1 MSDLT
6 PYSLSAGTQV
16 NSLGAVDYTNQDYYS
31 LKTRIRDLIKEK
43 FPNDFNDFIESS
55 LGIMLIE
62 VLIFLTDVQD
72 FKIDQVFNEMYVDS
86 VTEVENLIRYAK
98 SLGFQPTPP
107 ICGRASFSA
116 TIASVLTEDLV
127 IPAGTSVNIVSNG
140 RQITFEMFPAGV
152 DNNPVITE
160 DIVIPAGSTT
170 NTSIIGIE
178 GQSTSQTGLG
188 TGEVGQTVL
197 LSRSPVIFDSVEV
210 SVNGVLWT
218 KVDYFSDDQPRKEFL
233 VEYDSNYNATVVFG
247 NNRAGQIP
255 TSASQISIGYRI
267 GGGTRG
273 NIISGFIEEQRNI
286 QSTGFDFS
294 IPVTFRNYT
303 RGEFGYNGDGIE
315 DIRSKLPLFIRTQDR
330 AVSGEDYKILA
341 ELFKTAFHGQI
352 GKARAAL
359 RNSGG
364 AGNIVDLY
372 ILARDGQ
379 FGLTLASDDLK
390 ADLVEELEPKKMIT
404 HFLCIKDGQII
415 SVDVNI
421 DLIVDKMFRRNK
433 DEIATKVRNKVI
445 EFFALSRWDYGQTLR
460 DIDLIKYLSDIKE
473 AHKID
478 LSFATIDPNNSGSIV
493 TTAFNQI
500 IRPDTVEISFI
511 FE

>member
-1 MSDLT
+1 MTELT
-6 PYSLSAGTQV
+6 PYTLSTGLNV
-16 NSLGAVDYTNQDYYS
+16 NSLGAVDYTNQDYFS
-31 LKTRIRDLIKEK
+31 IKTRVRDLIKEK

-55 LGIMLIE
+55 LGIMLVE
-62 VLIFLTDVQD
+62 VLIFLTDLQN
-72 FKIDQVFNEMYVDS
+72 FKIDQVFNEMYTDT
-86 VTEVENLIRYAK
+86 VTEIENLIRYAR

-107 ICGRASFSA
+107 LSARAGFSA

-127 IPAGTSVNIVSNG
+127 IPAGTTINVIASG
-140 RQITFEMFPAGV
+140 QQINFELYPAGV
-152 DNNPVITE
+152 DNNPTFNE
-160 DIVIPAGSTT
+160 DIVIPAGSIT

-178 GQSTSQTGLG
+178 GQSVTQVGLG

-197 LSRSPVIFDSVEV
+197 LSRSPVLYDSVAV
-210 SVNGVLWT
+210 SVNGVLWN
-218 KVDYFSDDQPRKEFL
+218 KVDYFSDDQPRKEFM
-233 VEYDSNYNATVVFG
+233 VEFDSSYNATVVFG

-255 TSASQISIGYRI
+255 TASSQINVFYRI

-273 NIISGFIEEQRNI
+273 NIISGYVEEQRNI

-315 DIRSKLPLFIRTQDR
+315 DIRNKLPLFVRTQNR

-341 ELFKTAFHGQI
+341 ELFTTAYHGQV

-379 FGLTLASDDLK
+379 FGLSLASDELK
-390 ADLVEELEPKKMIT
+390 ADLVDSLEPKKMIT
-404 HFLCIKDGQII
+404 HFLCVKDGQIL
-415 SVDVNI
+415 SVDINV
-421 DLIVDKMFRRNK
+421 DLIVDKMFRKNK
-433 DEIATKVRNKVI
+433 DEIATKARNKVI

-473 AHKID
+473 ANKID
-478 LSFATIDPNNSGSIV
+478 VSFATIDPNNSGAIV
-493 TTAFNQI
+493 TTAFDEI
-500 IRPDTVEISFI
+500 IRPDTIEISFI